1 MNFTK
6 KKGQL
11 NNRRRNGFLPIE
23 LSTIDGYQLD
33 STLKALI

>member
-6 KKGQL
+6 NKGQL
-11 NNRRRNGFLPIE
+11 NNQRRNYFLPIE
-23 LSTIDGYQLD
+23 LSTIDRYRLD